1 LKEPHPIRKDEKLV
15 GVGGW
20 LLLLIIKLWA
30 GAAIRL
36 VAAVGGPN
44 LVGLVNLVFAVVS
57 ATAAYLLGRKNPR
70 GVALAKVA
78 LAAEAIYYALE
89 LVPPMSVA
97 NPSKTAGFLAASVLY
112 FAYLFRSKRVK
123 NTYFKVGAIS
133 SSPVRNAPAP
143 TKEAGAR

>member
-1 LKEPHPIRKDEKLV
+1 
-15 GVGGW
+15 VGGW
-20 LLLLIIKLWA
+20 LLLLIIKLWT

-36 VAAVGGPN
+36 LAAIADPN

-70 GVALAKVA
+70 GVIFAKVA

-89 LVPPMSVA
+89 LVPPMSVG
-97 NPSKTAGFLAASVLY
+97 NPIKTVGFLAASALY

-123 NTYFKVGAIS
+123 NTYFKVGAVS
-133 SSPVRNAPAP
+133 SPPVRNAPAP
-143 TKEAGAR
+143 TKEAGAAGSAESV